1 MTDKNP
7 EKYPEWK
14 KLLAFCIEESVPP
27 WALYPTLRSMQGMSE
42 EQEESYAA
50 LKLHRMSE
58 YLERI
63 RRERKEREH
72 EAKIISKADDQ

>member
-14 KLLAFCIEESVPP
+14 KLLTFCIEESVPP
-27 WALYPTLRSMQGMSE
+27 WALYPTLREMQGMSE
-42 EQEESYAA
+42 EEEERHAA
-50 LKLHRMSE
+50 LKLRLMSE

-63 RRERKEREH
+63 RRERGSETENT
-72 EAKIISKADDQ
+72 AKP